1 MTLEELFPILLQ
13 YAPTMLSAL
22 QNRGYDPGVMAN
34 NANDLTKYWYGES
47 LPSFAER
54 TDDPTMMDLIGALDR
69 NIGYTLKDSDNPN
82 NEFNDLF
89 PHVPEYS
96 LGDLTPLEEDD
107 IGDYF
112 ANDPN
117 KLNALGYA
125 KQMFNKNNRRI

>member
-89 PHVPEYS
+89 HHVPEYS
-96 LGDLTPLEEDD
+96 LGDITPFEEDD

-125 KQMFNKNNRRI
+125 KQMAKKRII